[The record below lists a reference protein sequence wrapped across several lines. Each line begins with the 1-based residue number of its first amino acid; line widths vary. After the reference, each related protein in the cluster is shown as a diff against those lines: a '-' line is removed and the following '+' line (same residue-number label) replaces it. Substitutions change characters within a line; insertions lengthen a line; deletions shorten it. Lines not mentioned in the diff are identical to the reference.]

1 MSTKTWQYNLKCQ
14 NEQDKKEEF
23 TYVFVL
29 TYFRFVFMNI
39 LWFNIQKETELV
51 SILKWDLQN

>member
-14 NEQDKKEEF
+14 NEQDKKEEI

-29 TYFRFVFMNI
+29 IYFRFVFMNI
-39 LWFNIQKETELV
+39 LWFNI
-51 SILKWDLQN
+51 

>member
-14 NEQDKKEEF
+14 NKQDKKEEF

-29 TYFRFVFMNI
+29 IYFRFVFMNI
-39 LWFNIQKETELV
+39 LWFNI
-51 SILKWDLQN
+51 